1 MRKSG
6 GKMFGT
12 IETVLRKCFESAG
25 KNVNNVCE
33 KCSNCECRESRT
45 LGTREQVQMIYLQMQ
60 IFFQRSV
67 IILY

>member
-1 MRKSG
+1 MIKDQRKNC
-6 GKMFGT
+6 K
-12 IETVLRKCFESAG
+12 IKKKLKKKLKIAG